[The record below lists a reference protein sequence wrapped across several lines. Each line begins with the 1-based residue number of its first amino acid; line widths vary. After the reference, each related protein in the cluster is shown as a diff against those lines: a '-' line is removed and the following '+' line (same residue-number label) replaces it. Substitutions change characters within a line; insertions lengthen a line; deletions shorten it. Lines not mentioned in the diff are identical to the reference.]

1 MGREPDR
8 VGIYTDRAVGSW
20 AFIGDLY
27 NTSLDSGKDEYGGH
41 LVNDCALHSS
51 LVCKQ
56 FDCAACGHQ
65 VQNKI
70 GRRKFP
76 NFLCFCC

>member
-1 MGREPDR
+1 M
-8 VGIYTDRAVGSW
+8 GIYTDRAVGSW

-41 LVNDCALHSS
+41 LVNDCAA
-51 LVCKQ
+51 
-56 FDCAACGHQ
+56 CAHQ

-70 GRRKFP
+70 GRRQFP
-76 NFLCFCC
+76 NYLCRCC